1 MPTRS
6 QAPPPEPPALPPLL
20 WHERLTALNV
30 TLLVFLLAALG
41 SMPALHGS
49 GRELN
54 LFANL
59 SRKLKEFFPPD
70 WSVLGRTLESL
81 GETFEIAVVATF
93 FSCLISLPLAL
104 AAARTISPGWLVVIA
119 RMVLNAIRT
128 IPSLIW
134 ALLAVAV
141 VGANPL
147 AGVIGLTFYSIGY
160 LGKFFA
166 DAFESVDLS
175 VPRGLRAIGAH
186 PIQAFQYGMWPHAK
200 PLLGSYTLWML
211 EYNLRS
217 ASIIGYVG
225 AGGIGVQLHVYQ
237 EYGQWDRF
245 CTVLLVILAIVTAL
259 DFFGE
264 WLRKKIVG
272 GAGA

>member
-1 MPTRS
+1 MPTS
-6 QAPPPEPPALPPLL
+6 QQPPPVTPALPPLA
-20 WHERLTALNV
+20 WYERLTALNV
-30 TLLVFLLAALG
+30 TFLVFLCAALG
-41 SMPALHGS
+41 SLPSIHGS

-54 LFANL
+54 LLANL
-59 SRKLKEFFPPD
+59 SRKLHEFFPPD
-70 WSVLGRTLESL
+70 LSVLGRTVSALA
-81 GETFEIAVVATF
+81 ETFEIAVVAT
-93 FSCLISLPLAL
+93 LISGLVSLPLAL
-104 AAARTISPGWLVVIA
+104 AAARTISPGWLVAIA
-119 RMVLNAIRT
+119 RMLLNAIRT

-141 VGANPL
+141 VGPNPL

-166 DAFESVDLS
+166 DAFESVDLE

-186 PIQAFQYGMWPHAK
+186 PIQAFQYGMWPHAR
-200 PLLGSYTLWML
+200 PLVGSYTLWML

-225 AGGIGVQLHVYQ
+225 AGGIGVQLHIYQ

-245 CTVLLVILAIVTAL
+245 CTVLLVILAIVTVL

-264 WLRKKIVG
+264 WLRKRI
-272 GAGA
+272 APR

>member
-1 MPTRS
+1 MPTRQTS
-6 QAPPPEPPALPPLL
+6 PPQPPTLPPMA
-20 WHERLTALNV
+20 WYERLTVLNV
-30 TLLVFLLAALG
+30 TFLIFLCAALVSLRG
-41 SMPALHGS
+41 IHGS

-54 LFANL
+54 LWGNL
-59 SRKLKEFFPPD
+59 SRKLHDFFPPD
-70 WSVLGRTLESL
+70 LSVLGKTLGAL
-81 GETFEIAVVATF
+81 GETFEIAVVATLLA
-93 FSCLISLPLAL
+93 SVVSLPLAL
-104 AAARTISPGWLVVIA
+104 AAARTVSPGWLVAVA

-141 VGANPL
+141 VGPNPL
-147 AGVIGLTFYSIGY
+147 AGVIGLMFYSIGY

-166 DAFESVDLS
+166 DAFESVDLE

-186 PIQAFQYGMWPHAK
+186 PIQAFQFGLWPHAR
-200 PLLGSYTLWML
+200 PLVGSYTLWML

-225 AGGIGVQLHVYQ
+225 AGGIGVQLHIYQ

-245 CTVLLVILAIVTAL
+245 CTVLLVILAIVTLL
-259 DFFGE
+259 DFFGD
-264 WLRKKIVG
+264 WLRRRI
-272 GAGA
+272 APR